1 MQIIN
6 QYFLKKSHLKL
17 SLQEALFAN
26 LYFLC
31 EIYSPEAYS
40 EPGQTSKMECFM
52 KIVNYFRKTLHLRYL
67 TGF

>member
-6 QYFLKKSHLKL
+6 QYFLKKSHLQS
-17 SLQEALFAN
+17 SLQEALLAD

-31 EIYSPEAYS
+31 EIYNPKAYS
-40 EPGQTSKMECFM
+40 EPGQTSKMERFV
-52 KIVNYFRKTLHLRYL
+52 KIGNYYRKTLHLRYL